1 MEIMKNVAFTDL
13 KNKSAEKIEKN
24 KAQTCFNQEQHF
36 FPPASEQFQP
46 SSTLTESDGKVIF
59 KSIRHQR

>member
-1 MEIMKNVAFTDL
+1 MWPLLIL

-24 KAQTCFNQEQHF
+24 KAQTCFNQEQENF